1 MDDRIT
7 DRPSLPSD
15 GIADQPPG
23 TALWDS
29 VPPWERLGGFRRDRD
44 LRLVK
49 PPSGPLLGEW
59 LAWTVLIGG
68 TAGPVIVGYLI
79 PERDP
84 WDWYVTGLIVGLACG
99 FVGWAS
105 SRILRLT
112 LPW

>member
-1 MDDRIT
+1 MDNRIT
-7 DRPSLPSD
+7 DRPPLPSD

-23 TALWDS
+23 PDPWDGRTPWAL
-29 VPPWERLGGFRRDRD
+29 LGGFRRGRD
-44 LRLVK
+44 IVK

-68 TAGPVIVGYLI
+68 TAGSAITGYLT

-84 WDWYVTGLIVGLACG
+84 WGWYVTGLFGGLACG
-99 FVGWAS
+99 FVGWAI
-105 SRILRLT
+105 SRIIRFT